1 MKIPS
6 YGDVVTAH
14 RRIKPFINKT
24 PVLTSSYLNNLL
36 KCELFFKCENFQ
48 KVGAF
53 KYRGATNAMLSL
65 SREELQRGVA
75 THSSGNHAQ
84 ALALA
89 AKTFGS
95 RATIIMPKNSPIVKQ
110 RAVAGYGADII
121 FCEPTLESRQ
131 QTLQEFVDKT
141 GAIFI
146 HPYNKFEII
155 CGQATAAKELI
166 EEVGWLDYILVPV
179 GGGGLLSGTAVVT
192 KTLMPNASVVAAEP
206 SGADDAAR
214 SFRSGKLQLSVSPQ
228 TIADGLRTSLGELTF
243 EIIKH
248 YVDDII
254 TETDENIIQAMKLI
268 WERMKIIIEP
278 SSAVP
283 IAAVISNQGV
293 FEGKRVGIIISGGNV
308 DLDNLPW

>member
-1 MKIPS
+1 
-6 YGDVVTAH
+6 
-14 RRIKPFINKT
+14 
-24 PVLTSSYLNNLL
+24 
-36 KCELFFKCENFQ
+36 
-48 KVGAF
+48 
-53 KYRGATNAMLSL
+53 
-65 SREELQRGVA
+65 
-75 THSSGNHAQ
+75 
-84 ALALA
+84 
-89 AKTFGS
+89 
-95 RATIIMPKNSPIVKQ
+95 
-110 RAVAGYGADII
+110 
-121 FCEPTLESRQ
+121 
-131 QTLQEFVDKT
+131 
-141 GAIFI
+141 
-146 HPYNKFEII
+146 
-155 CGQATAAKELI
+155 
-166 EEVGWLDYILVPV
+166 
-179 GGGGLLSGTAVVT
+179 
-192 KTLMPNASVVAAEP
+192 MPNASVVAAEP